1 MKIAI
6 TAATSQLGQLVIHE
20 LLEKGLNGRDL
31 VAIVR
36 NPEKAAPMAI
46 QGIEI
51 RKADYNDSKALHKAL
66 IGVDKVL
73 LISGLDPERAAQH
86 RNVIEAA
93 RAARVKLLVYTSI
106 LKADSSKLLLAI
118 DHRATETMIL
128 ESGLPYVFL
137 RNSWY
142 IENYT
147 ANLGQTLAQG
157 AIFGSAGEAKVSA
170 ASRAD
175 YAVAAAAVLTQEGHV
190 NKIYEL
196 GGDEAFSMADLAA
209 TISRETGKA
218 IKYNNMPLAEYQQ
231 MLVSVGVPEGF
242 AALLAD
248 GDRGLAEGE
257 LYTNSRDLRQL
268 IGRPTT
274 ALKDVLAQ
282 NLKYLD

>member
-1 MKIAI
+1 MKLAI

-20 LLEKGLNGRDL
+20 HLEKGLNGRDL

-51 RKADYNDSKALHKAL
+51 RKADYSDSKALHKAL

-274 ALKDVLAQ
+274 ALNDVLEQ
-282 NLKYLD
+282 TLHYLY